1 MATGGKKHM
10 GRGSQGKG
18 SGTGANTTLD
28 KDMVG
33 ENEVLSN
40 RDKKQHTEQ
49 RGLDGTESNPI
60 STRTTRRTVCLRNE
74 CMPVDRLL
82 PRVRRLRSGN
92 PTACGGRLAKA
103 GRVCL
108 SEI

>member
-18 SGTGANTTLD
+18 SATGAKTTLA

-49 RGLDGTESNPI
+49 RGLDGNRIKSDQYQDHAAN
-60 STRTTRRTVCLRNE
+60 
-74 CMPVDRLL
+74 RL
-82 PRVRRLRSGN
+82 P
-92 PTACGGRLAKA
+92 K
-103 GRVCL
+103 
-108 SEI
+108 E